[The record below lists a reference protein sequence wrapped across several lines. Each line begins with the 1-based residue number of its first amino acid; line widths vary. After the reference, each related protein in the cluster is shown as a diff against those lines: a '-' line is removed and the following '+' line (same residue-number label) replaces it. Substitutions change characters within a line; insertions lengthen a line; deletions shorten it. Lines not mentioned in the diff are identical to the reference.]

1 MNNAIEERQCWLCGG
16 NLEYNDPNGATLFAI
31 YAESSKPIEVH
42 QPCLIRAL
50 IVAKQEVAEWRSS
63 R

>member
-1 MNNAIEERQCWLCGG
+1 MRLRSDSAGFAA
-16 NLEYNDPNGATLFAI
+16 ATFSTTTRMAPPYFAI